1 MIIRIMS
8 EGQYRL
14 DDETASELSSL
25 DEELGAAVESNDEAA
40 FTRVLSG
47 AVNLVR
53 SAGSPVPPQ
62 TLEPSELILPPPDAS
77 IDEVRKLLAE
87 DGIILG

>member
-1 MIIRIMS
+1 MIIRILG

-14 DDETASELSSL
+14 DDEVGSKLSSL
-25 DEELGAAVESNDEAA
+25 DEQLGAAVENSDEAA

-62 TLEPSELILPPPDAS
+62 TLEPSELILPSPDAS

-87 DGIILG
+87 EGIILG